1 MKISSNPVTMSAPAE
16 RIFSILVGFA
26 HQDHA
31 PAIPQVTNWTTLEDG
46 CQFTV
51 AGMITCSMR
60 LTEQC
65 PFSHLVYE
73 ISSDKGIS
81 AKATFHIEEA
91 GGARQVSI
99 EADADAPIF
108 LQPMIKKPLEQA
120 MNKGLEK
127 LKEMTERI

>member
-1 MKISSNPVTMSAPAE
+1 MKISSNPVTMSAPAD
-16 RIFSILVGFA
+16 RIFSTLVGFA
-26 HQDHA
+26 HMDHV
-31 PAIPQVTNWTTLEDG
+31 PDIPQVTNWTTLEDG

-60 LTEQC
+60 LTEQR
-65 PFSHLVYE
+65 PFSYLVYE

-91 GGARQVSI
+91 GGTRQVSI

>member
-1 MKISSNPVTMSAPAE
+1 MKISSNPVTMSAPAD

-26 HQDHA
+26 HMDHA

-60 LTEQC
+60 LAEQR
-65 PFSHLVYE
+65 PFSYLVYE

-81 AKATFHIEEA
+81 AKATFHIEEM